1 MKTILI
7 ITFFFLTTTSYSQNF
22 LREKYN
28 HYFPN
33 NKSIQIA
40 KLQVE
45 KDSIKRSNDSLN
57 LAQLNAL
64 EKINHLKK
72 EVLTMKT
79 DMFNEQS
86 KSKDIYKQLE
96 NDVSNLKDSITKIS
110 FPLVICKEEI
120 IVQKGSTDP
129 EIINT
134 CLWRTYKIIEKGTPD
149 YKGRYKWQTEIFNKK
164 GDSLI
169 IVSNED
175 LFKSEKINE
184 LEKTI
189 NLRLKE
195 DFEAMKISDAECFNR
210 RKYYP
215 NFKLKDMRLAFNDNS
230 EISFEIEYN
239 LTEDCFAVNSAS
251 TNLKILDLKEYFKD

>member
-1 MKTILI
+1 MKKILI
-7 ITFFFLTTTSYSQNF
+7 IILIFLTTTSYSQSF

-28 HYFPN
+28 YYFPN

-45 KDSIKRSNDSLN
+45 KDSLKRCNDSLN

-79 DMFNEQS
+79 DIFNEQS
-86 KSKDIYKQLE
+86 KTKDIYKQLE
-96 NDVSNLKDSITKIS
+96 NEVKNLKDSIINIS
-110 FPLVICKEEI
+110 FPLVVCKEEI
-120 IVQKGSTDP
+120 IVQKGTVDP
-129 EIINT
+129 EIVNT

-149 YKGRYKWQTEIFNKK
+149 YKGRYKWKTEIFNRKD
-164 GDSLI
+164 DSLF
-169 IVSNED
+169 IVSNEEI
-175 LFKSEKINE
+175 FKPEKINE

-195 DFEAMKISDAECFNR
+195 DFEAMKISDAECFSR

-239 LTEDCFAVNSAS
+239 LPEDCFAVNSAS
-251 TNLKILDLKEYFKD
+251 TNLKIIDLKEFFK